1 MTKKSAGKRAE
12 ESYLKYKEEVMKHK
26 FPYEYALLESDLR
39 ENLKAMYPDF
49 KGRKD
54 TAVEYSIGPE
64 SLRRAINSDTNW
76 AHPLDFDEPP
86 LKKII
91 KECHETAEKVIDNLP
106 KTITWQEQLAQI
118 EKLKEKKS

>member
-86 LKKII
+86 LKRLLKNAM
-91 KECHETAEKVIDNLP
+91 K
-106 KTITWQEQLAQI
+106 QLR
-118 EKLKEKKS
+118 K